1 MSKYFLICA
10 LTVFLASS
18 ASGQMKRERSTVAQ
32 PSPEPFWAT
41 SLVTL
46 PSVTAVPSGDL
57 VFTIQH
63 AFGPVSDGFKELFGL
78 DRSANI
84 RFGLD
89 YGVSDRVS
97 LGIGRSRFDKVYD
110 MRAKVGLA
118 TWMRG
123 SKATMLSFFGNIGI
137 DSQDNGLDFGD
148 RLSSYA
154 SVLVA
159 HTVSDKISIQ
169 LSPAWTHFNLTK
181 ENVVFGGGIEK
192 EASDIVSL
200 GIAGRYVVASRASIM
215 VEYIPVLGTRSD
227 GTNDAFSVG
236 VNLETGGHVFQL
248 FVTSTQWIAPQ
259 YVVARSRDKFFDGDF
274 GFGFNVHRAF

>member
-1 MSKYFLICA
+1 MSKFSLICV
-10 LTVFLASS
+10 LTIFLAGTV
-18 ASGQMKRERSTVAQ
+18 SGQMKRERSSAAQ
-32 PSPEPFWAT
+32 VSPEPFWAT
-41 SLVTL
+41 SIVTL
-46 PSVTAVPSGDL
+46 PSVTAVPAGDL

-97 LGIGRSRFDKVYD
+97 IGVGRSRYDKVYD
-110 MRAKVGLA
+110 VRTQIGLA

-123 SKATMLSFFGNIGI
+123 SKATMLSVFGNIGV
-137 DSQDNGLDFGD
+137 DSQDNGSEFGD

-159 HTVSDKISIQ
+159 HTVSDKFSIQ
-169 LSPAWTHFNLTK
+169 VSPAWTHFNLTR

-192 EASDIVSL
+192 EASDMVSL
-200 GIAGRYVVASRASIM
+200 GLAGRYVVSTRASIM
-215 VEYIPVLGTRSD
+215 MEYIPVLGTRSD
-227 GTNDAFSVG
+227 GTSDVFSVG
-236 VNLETGGHVFQL
+236 VDLETGGHIFQL

-259 YVVARSRDKFFDGDF
+259 YVVAKSRDNFFDGDF